1 MINASSEF
9 IKAMLSPQKRLHIKI
24 EIFDSNMNYVKEITR
39 QVKSDLGTLAING
52 DSPIRRS
59 FRLTLDNS
67 LGEFIFGEN
76 NLIWI
81 DKRLKLYV
89 GLQTWDG
96 NIEYIPMGLFVLSEA
111 EDEHSLNGKP
121 TTINA
126 VDKAYFLTDKRGKF
140 INEQIIQTGTKITDA
155 IRIIASHVG
164 ETMFNFD
171 EPVDEDGLPLKVP
184 YELTY
189 SGTDNRWNAI
199 QELATLAKCTVF
211 YDVYGY
217 LRLKQIDLNKFENES
232 ATWEYVY
239 GSPKEKLY
247 AGNVRRFNDSNL
259 YNDIVVLGGSS
270 DTAVA
275 RYRLTVDGTKP
286 LWTNHPYS
294 VQKIGWNTYF
304 HNNGNPDPLLLTEA
318 ECLWRAKYE
327 LMDKLGF
334 TEDVQLTISPNYLHD
349 ADDTIWIEDNSNG
362 ITGNKYVIKSINIPL
377 APSVMTVAA
386 LRYSRVISDWNFI

>member
-9 IKAMLSPQKRLHIKI
+9 VKAMLSPQKRLHIKI
-24 EIFDSNMNYVKEITR
+24 EIFDSNMTYLREITQ

-81 DKRLKLYV
+81 DKRIKLYA
-89 GLQTWDG
+89 GLQTWSG
-96 NIEYIPMGLFVLSEA
+96 NIEYVPMGLFVLTEP

-126 VDKAYFLTDKRGKF
+126 VDKAYFMTDKRGKF
-140 INEQIIQTGTKITDA
+140 INEQIIQTGAKISDA
-155 IRIIASHVG
+155 IRTIASHVG

-171 EPVDEDGLPLKVP
+171 NITDTVP

-199 QELATLAKCTVF
+199 QELATLAKCTIF
-211 YDVYGY
+211 YDVDGR
-217 LRLKQIDLNKFENES
+217 LRLKRINLDEFENES
-232 ATWEYVY
+232 VTWSYIY
-239 GSPKEKLY
+239 GDPKEKLY

-275 RYRLTVDGTKP
+275 RYRLTVDETNP
-286 LWTNHPYS
+286 IWANHPYS
-294 VQKIGWNTYF
+294 VQKIGRNTYF
-304 HNNGNPDPLLLTEA
+304 HNNGSPDPLLLTDA
-318 ECLWRAKYE
+318 ECLWRSKFE
-327 LMDKLGF
+327 LMNKLGF

-349 ADDTIWIEDNSNG
+349 CDDVLYLEDSKNG
-362 ITGNKYVIKSINIPL
+362 ITGDKYVIKSINLPL
-377 APSVMTVAA
+377 SPSVMSMSIT
-386 LRYSRVISDWNFI
+386 RYERVIENWDFI

>member
-9 IKAMLSPQKRLHIKI
+9 VKAMLSPQKRLHIKI
-24 EIFDSNMNYVKEITR
+24 EIFDSNMTYLREITQ

-81 DKRLKLYV
+81 DKRIKLYA
-89 GLQTWDG
+89 GLQTWSG
-96 NIEYIPMGLFVLSEA
+96 NIEYVPMGLFVLTEP

-126 VDKAYFLTDKRGKF
+126 VDKAYFMTDKRGKF
-140 INEQIIQTGTKITDA
+140 INEQIIQTGAKISDA
-155 IRIIASHVG
+155 IRTIASHVG

-171 EPVDEDGLPLKVP
+171 NITDTVP

-199 QELATLAKCTVF
+199 QELATLAKCTIF
-211 YDVYGY
+211 YDVDGR
-217 LRLKQIDLNKFENES
+217 LRLKRINLDEFENES
-232 ATWEYVY
+232 VTWSYIY
-239 GSPKEKLY
+239 GDPKEKLY

-259 YNDIVVLGGSS
+259 YNVEVGGDDGVAESQLDCGVVVRVFNSLDERTESVVCNRWIGRVDYDGCPHI
-270 DTAVA
+270 DVLPRRATANA
-275 RYRLTVDGTKP
+275 NSPMCLIFDSFQLSICPRMWG
-286 LWTNHPYS
+286 H
-294 VQKIGWNTYF
+294 QGA
-304 HNNGNPDPLLLTEA
+304 EA
-318 ECLWRAKYE
+318 
-327 LMDKLGF
+327 
-334 TEDVQLTISPNYLHD
+334 
-349 ADDTIWIEDNSNG
+349 
-362 ITGNKYVIKSINIPL
+362 
-377 APSVMTVAA
+377 
-386 LRYSRVISDWNFI
+386 